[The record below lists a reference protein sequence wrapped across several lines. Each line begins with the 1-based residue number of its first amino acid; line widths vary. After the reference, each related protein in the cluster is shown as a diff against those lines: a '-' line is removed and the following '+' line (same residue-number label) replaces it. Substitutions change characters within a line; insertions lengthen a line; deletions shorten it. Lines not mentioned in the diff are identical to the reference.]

1 MGGAVGVGTG
11 VDAAGG
17 GGVGA
22 GVEVADGEGTGEG
35 IEVAD
40 GGGTGEGVEVADG
53 GGTGEGVDV
62 AGGGGVAVGAS
73 VAAGVTGAAVDCGD
87 STGPQAVVRR
97 ARTNIMSASIDDLET
112 VLIISTLLSKNSHR
126 LGSYCPG

>member
-1 MGGAVGVGTG
+1 MVGGAVGVGTG

-22 GVEVADGEGTGEG
+22 GVEVADGGGTGEG

-40 GGGTGEGVEVADG
+40 GGGVGA
-53 GGTGEGVDV
+53 GVDV
-62 AGGGGVAVGAS
+62 ASGGGVAVGAS

-87 STGPQAVVRR
+87 FTGPQAVVSR